1 MAVYKDSL
9 FYSGAHSI
17 SIYNRN
23 TWSSWHLIPT
33 SRPVVNPPEVKTKY
47 VDIPGANGSLDY
59 TEALD
64 GVKYGNRTGSWEFMV
79 ANGYAEWS
87 VLYQE
92 IMNYIHGK
100 YLKVVL
106 MDDPNYYYVG
116 RLSINQ
122 WKSDQRY
129 STITIDYNF
138 SPYKTPLRDTGG
150 DVMPTPVPGQEDQS
164 EIWTPVTPDTD
175 PDTGTNPSGEPG
187 SGTVTPGGGDSGTEG
202 IIDDGTPVTPTEP
215 ISYADWLWND
225 VFGVDTNIYYGSFNV
240 TTSKYRNVYNPNKT
254 STEATII
261 TSGNTENFVGT
272 VTYKNNSYAPV
283 DGRIILAIDPGDN
296 ELYFEGN
303 GNVTIKY
310 RISGEV

>member
-79 ANGYAEWS
+79 ANGYSDWAS
-87 VLYQE
+87 LYNE
-92 IMNYIHGK
+92 IMSYIHGK
-100 YLKVVL
+100 LLKVVL
-106 MDDPNYYYVG
+106 LDDPNYYYMG

-122 WKSDQRY
+122 WKSDQKY

-138 SPYKTPLRDTGG
+138 NPYKMPLRDTGG
-150 DVMPTPVPGQEDQS
+150 NITPTPIPGNEGQS
-164 EIWTPVTPDTD
+164 ENWTPVTPDTETE
-175 PDTGTNPSGEPG
+175 TGTTPSGD
-187 SGTVTPGGGDSGTEG
+187 PGGGTISPGGGSSGTEG
-202 IIDDGTPVTPTEP
+202 VTDDTPITPTEP
-215 ISYADWLWND
+215 ITYADWTWD
-225 VFGVDTNIYYGSFNV
+225 EYFGVGTTIYYGNFTVATN
-240 TTSKYRNVYNPNKT
+240 KYRNVYNPNKVATTMTITT
-254 STEATII
+254 SSNYA
-261 TSGNTENFVGT
+261 NFVGT
-272 VTYKNNSYAPV
+272 VTYKNTSYSPS
-283 DGRIILAIDPGDN
+283 DGRIILTIDPGDN

-303 GNVTIKY
+303 GNVTISY
-310 RISGEV
+310 PISGEI